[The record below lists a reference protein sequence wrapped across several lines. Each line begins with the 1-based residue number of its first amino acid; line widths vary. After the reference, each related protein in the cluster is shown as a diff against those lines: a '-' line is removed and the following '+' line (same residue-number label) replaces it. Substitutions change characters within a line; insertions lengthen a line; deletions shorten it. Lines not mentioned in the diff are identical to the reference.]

1 MSLAVVACGD
11 GPGFDAADVTEIAGL
26 CRSPAR
32 LSGAV
37 TGEDRIVVVLHEG
50 QFDLAAVQK
59 AMRSIGIDPLGGQIL
74 EVPENTAFD
83 VPLALAGLR
92 ARALAFAGS
101 EPDHAKP
108 VPRREVTRRGLLS
121 PPQHVYVSAP
131 LVDESRCV
139 AADGCRACSD
149 VCPRDAYRWHR
160 GRIHFNKDA
169 CEPCGLCV
177 AICPTDAIGNAAAT
191 PHMLEAQIRELVG
204 RSDTAVRIRFVCSE
218 TRAPAGLD
226 GWQSVVVPCTGM
238 VPGTWLVATLLLG
251 ASAVAL
257 PGCDSTGC
265 RLGLEAHSA
274 RAVDFAR
281 SALTAAGCDERRV
294 SSGAS
299 DEPDLPAMTGVDIQE
314 PFTRMGEVSTMLAL
328 DELGSEPLRL
338 THDGASQGVVTIDS
352 AACTLCAQCAQM
364 CPTDAIASSYDAS
377 NVVLTF
383 DASRCTFCRQCTT
396 ACPEIARGAIGV
408 SGTVDAAMLRS
419 GRIVVNEGR
428 VVMCESCGRPVAP
441 ATMMDRIGEMLGEGF
456 EDTMSYLSSR
466 CIDCRGLA

>member
-1 MSLAVVACGD
+1 MTVAVLACGD
-11 GPGFDAADVTEIAGL
+11 DPSVDAADVTAIAGL

-32 LSGAV
+32 LSDVV
-37 TGEDRIVVVLHEG
+37 TEEERIVLVLHEG

-59 AMRSIGIDPLGGQIL
+59 AMRSVGIDPLGAQIL
-74 EVPENTAFD
+74 EMPEETAID

-131 LVDESRCV
+131 LVDEGRCV

-160 GRIHFNKDA
+160 GRIHFNKDV
-169 CEPCGLCV
+169 CEPCGRCV
-177 AICPTDAIGNAAAT
+177 AVCPTDAIGNAAAT
-191 PHMLEAQIRELVG
+191 PEMLEAQVRELVD
-204 RSDTAVRIRFVCSE
+204 RSDTGVRIRFACSDAGGP
-218 TRAPAGLD
+218 TRLE

-251 ASAVAL
+251 AAAVAL

-281 SALTAAGCDERRV
+281 SALMSAGCDERRV
-294 SSGAS
+294 SRQAVE
-299 DEPDLPAMTGVDIQE
+299 EPDLPAMTRAEIRE
-314 PFTRMGEVSTMLAL
+314 PFTRMGEVATMLAL
-328 DELGSEPLRL
+328 DELANEPLRL
-338 THDGASQGVVTIDS
+338 THEGASHGVVTIDA
-352 AACTLCAQCAQM
+352 AACTLCAQCAQV
-364 CPTDAIASSYDAS
+364 CPTDAIASTFDAS
-377 NVVLTF
+377 NVALTF
-383 DASRCTFCRQCTT
+383 DASRCTFCRQCTI
-396 ACPEIARGAIGV
+396 ACPEIAQGAIGV
-408 SGTVDAAMLRS
+408 SGTFDAAMVRS
-419 GRIVVNEGR
+419 GRTVINEGR

-441 ATMMDRIGEMLGEGF
+441 ASMMDRIGQMLGEGF
-456 EDTMSYLSSR
+456 EETMSYLTSR